1 MKNKKLIFIVLISW
15 CLTINMYAQNDINT
29 VYNSTQIEK
38 SKSYINGNE
47 FQKDFLLFIDMIKNT
62 HPLFSDNIQ
71 HPFNVDSISRLGYKK
86 CSTFKNQ
93 DQFSNYVQS
102 VISKLHDGHSSVI
115 RNSISNQIYP
125 FSYYADNRK
134 YYLKITDKDHADFLG
149 KEITAING
157 IPLTKELDSFRNDFS
172 YENEIRYQY
181 LLGNN
186 ICFLSYWKGKPFFRP
201 DSTLTITFADNTNVS
216 LRPTER
222 NKISLDD
229 IRFHTQANGISIRK
243 KSKDPF
249 LYSID
254 DRNNIC
260 YLQFN
265 ECLDQI
271 TLREKYANQGIKL
284 TPIQEQM
291 ISNIPR
297 FDTFLKD
304 MFSDIK
310 TKNIKTLVI
319 DVRDNGGGDS
329 KLCDELLSWLKPINQ
344 IKSGSTFIRISAFA
358 KQQYPYLV
366 SLQDQ
371 FKKINLDIFSP
382 SLLYQARTGKPL
394 RLIGSDGVYLKKA
407 DSLTNTSENNIFREN
422 IIFIQNEQTFSSAG
436 MLITGAVDN
445 NIGLVIGTNNSFS
458 PNSCGD
464 ILYWK
469 LPNTNISGTITYK
482 LFSRPDVNK
491 INDNTIKLYQYIR
504 PSWKDF
510 STSNDNC
517 WQWILEKYGTV
528 GDWHETKGVE

>member
-1 MKNKKLIFIVLISW
+1 MKNNKLIFIILISW
-15 CLTINMYAQNDINT
+15 CLAINLNAQNDINT
-29 VYNSTQIEK
+29 IYHSTQIEK

-47 FQKDFLLFIDMIKNT
+47 YQKDFLLFIDMIKNT
-62 HPLFSDNIQ
+62 HPRFSDNIQ

-86 CSTFKNQ
+86 CSTIKNQ

-102 VISKLHDGHSSVI
+102 VISKLRDGHTSVI
-115 RNSISNQIYP
+115 GNSISNHVYP

-134 YYLKITDKDHADFLG
+134 YYLKTIDKGFADFLG
-149 KEITAING
+149 KEITALNG
-157 IPLTKELDSFRNDFS
+157 IPLTKVLDSFRNDFS
-172 YENEIRYQY
+172 YENETRYQY
-181 LLGNN
+181 LLGSG
-186 ICFLSYWKGKPFFRP
+186 ICFLSYWNGKPFFRS
-201 DSTLTITFADNTNVS
+201 DSTLIITFADNTKAT

-229 IRFHTQANGISIRK
+229 IRLHTQTNGITIRK
-243 KSKDPF
+243 NLKTPF
-249 LYSID
+249 LYTID
-254 DRNNIC
+254 EVHCIC

-265 ECLDQI
+265 ECNDQI
-271 TLREKYANQGIKL
+271 TLREMYANQGIKL
-284 TPIQEQM
+284 TPKQEQM
-291 ISNIPR
+291 ISAIPR

-304 MFSDIK
+304 MFSEIK
-310 TKNIKTLVI
+310 AKNINTLVI
-319 DVRDNGGGDS
+319 DVRDNGGGNS
-329 KLCDELLSWLKPINQ
+329 RLCDELLSWLKPINQ
-344 IKSGSTFIRISAFA
+344 IKSGSTFIRISDFA

-366 SLQDQ
+366 ALQDQ
-371 FKKINLDIFSP
+371 FKKINRDTFSP

-394 RLIGSDGVYLKKA
+394 RRIGSDSVYLKKA
-407 DSLTNTSENNIFREN
+407 DSLMNTSENNIFKGN

-469 LPNTNISGTITYK
+469 LPNTNIRGSISHK
-482 LFSRPDVNK
+482 LFARPEINK
-491 INDNTIKLYQYIR
+491 INDNTIKPYQYIR

-517 WQWILEKYGTV
+517 WEWILDKYG
-528 GDWHETKGVE
+528 K

>member
-1 MKNKKLIFIVLISW
+1 MKNKKLIFVILINW
-15 CLTINMYAQNDINT
+15 CFAINMYAQKDINA
-29 VYNSTQIEK
+29 VYHSTQIEK
-38 SKSYINGNE
+38 SKSYINGNKY
-47 FQKDFLLFIDMIKNT
+47 QKDFLLFIDMIKNT

-71 HPFNVDSISRLGYKK
+71 HPFNVDNISRLGYKK
-86 CSTFKNQ
+86 CSTIKNQ

-102 VISKLHDGHSSVI
+102 VISKLRDGHTSVI
-115 RNSISNQIYP
+115 ENSISNQAYP
-125 FSYYADNRK
+125 FFYYADK
-134 YYLKITDKDHADFLG
+134 GKFYLKYTDKKHADFLG
-149 KEITAING
+149 KEIIAFNG
-157 IPLTKELDSFRNDFS
+157 IPLTKVLDSFRNDFS
-172 YENEIRYQY
+172 YENETRYQY
-181 LLGNN
+181 LLGNSIN
-186 ICFLSYWKGKPFFRP
+186 FLSYWKGKPFFRP
-201 DSTLTITFADNTNVS
+201 DSTLTITFADNTNTS

-229 IRFHTQANGISIRK
+229 IRLHTQANGISIRNNLK
-243 KSKDPF
+243 TPF
-249 LYSID
+249 LYIID
-254 DRNNIC
+254 EVHSIC

-265 ECLDQI
+265 ECDDQI
-271 TLREKYANQGIKL
+271 TLREKFANQGIKL
-284 TPIQEQM
+284 TPVQEQK

-319 DVRDNGGGDS
+319 DVRDNGGGNS

-344 IKSGSTFIRISAFA
+344 IRSGSSFIRISDFA

-366 SLQDQ
+366 SQQDL
-371 FKKINLDIFSP
+371 FKKINLDTFSP
-382 SLLYQARTGKPL
+382 NLLYQTKTGKPL
-394 RLIGSDGVYLKKA
+394 RRIGSDSVYLKKA
-407 DSLTNTSENNIFREN
+407 DSLTNTSENNIFRGN

-469 LPNTNISGTITYK
+469 LPNTNIRGSISHK
-482 LFSRPDVNK
+482 LFARPDINK

-517 WQWILEKYGTV
+517 WQWILEKYG
-528 GDWHETKGVE
+528 K